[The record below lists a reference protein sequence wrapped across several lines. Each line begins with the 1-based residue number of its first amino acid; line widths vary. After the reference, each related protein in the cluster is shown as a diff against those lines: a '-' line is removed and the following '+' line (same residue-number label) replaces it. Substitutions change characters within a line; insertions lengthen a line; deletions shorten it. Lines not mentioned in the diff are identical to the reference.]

1 MSFVTVYSKHL
12 LYLMDSSQNNKRIA
26 KNTLYLYFRMILLML
41 VSLYTSR
48 VVLNALGVD
57 DYGIYNVVGGLVAM
71 FSLIS
76 SSLTA
81 SITRFF
87 TFELGKNDLNQLKK
101 VFSTSVSIQILLS
114 IIVVLVAETLG
125 LWFLNYKM
133 VIPEGRLVA
142 ANWCFQ
148 LSILTFILS
157 LLSTPYNAA
166 IIAHERMSAFAYIS
180 IFEALGKLGVALC
193 ISILPI
199 DRLILYSIL
208 TTLIACVVRIVYT
221 VYCKKHFTECFYYFI
236 LDKSLFKQ
244 MFSFAGWNFIGASS
258 HILKEQGCNLLINL
272 FYGPAVNAAR
282 GIANSVNTAISGF
295 VRNFMVAIDPQ
306 ITKSYAI
313 GAIDQMF
320 SLVTRGSRFSYYI
333 LLLFTLPILF
343 NTHYIL
349 ELWLKVVPD
358 HAVLFVQ
365 LILINTLLESMSNTL
380 ITVML
385 ATGNIKWYQII
396 VGGLQMLNFPI
407 SYVCLYM
414 GMIPECTLIVS
425 IILALFCF
433 IARLIMLKQMVQ
445 LDSIRYLKEVFLHAL
460 LITLLSMVVPLF
472 INIKM
477 EEGIVRFFTVSIIS
491 IVLTSIVVYFIGCN
505 QSERNFI
512 NSKIIS
518 IYHKLIR

>member
-1 MSFVTVYSKHL
+1 
-12 LYLMDSSQNNKRIA
+12 MDSSQTNKRIA

-48 VVLNALGVD
+48 VVLNALGVE

-87 TFELGKNDLNQLKK
+87 TFELGRGESEQLQK

-114 IIVVLVAETLG
+114 IIVVLIAETLG
-125 LWFLNYKM
+125 VWFLNYKM
-133 VIPEGRLVA
+133 IIPEGRLVA

-148 LSILTFILS
+148 LSIATFVLS

-180 IFEALGKLGVALC
+180 IFEALGKLGVAFF
-193 ISILPI
+193 ISVFSS

-208 TTLIACVVRIVYT
+208 TTLIASVVRLVYT
-221 VYCKKHFTECFYYFI
+221 VYCKKHFTECFYHFI

-258 HILKEQGCNLLINL
+258 HILKEQGCNILINL

-282 GIANSVNTAISGF
+282 GIANSVNSAISGF
-295 VRNFMVAIDPQ
+295 VRNFMVALDPQ

-313 GAIDQMF
+313 GANNQMF
-320 SLVTRGSRFSYYI
+320 SLVTRGSRFSFYI

-343 NTHYIL
+343 NTRYIL
-349 ELWLKVVPD
+349 ELWLKIVPE

-407 SYVCLYM
+407 SYVCLHI

-425 IILALFCF
+425 IILAFCCF

-445 LDSIRYLKEVFLHAL
+445 LDSIRYMKDVFLHAL
-460 LITLLSMVVPLF
+460 LITVLSMTVPLF
-472 INIKM
+472 INIRM
-477 EEGIVRFFTVSIIS
+477 EEGIVRFFTVSVTS
-491 IVLTSIVVYFIGCN
+491 VVLTTIVVYFIGCN
-505 QSERNFI
+505 RSEKNFI
-512 NSKIIS
+512 NSKILS
-518 IYHKLIR
+518 IYHKLLK